1 MSVPGEVRVIPLTSI
16 PEVLPQHDLATLLRE
31 ALGAAGLELR
41 DGDVLVVSSKIVSK
55 AQGLRVHS
63 NPGPHHDV
71 CGAPTTDELVLS
83 QTARV
88 VAERRTPAGM
98 TRIVASVSG
107 PVMAAAG
114 VDSSNVGPHGGSLVL
129 PEDPDLAARMLYAGL
144 LSAFAPHPLPRIAV
158 VISDT
163 AGRPWRDGQVD
174 FALGACAVTVLDDLR
189 GAGNADVDGRPLR
202 VTARAVADEIAA
214 ASDLVKGK
222 TQHVPAAL
230 VRGLPLSVVGSPGA
244 QGARSLIRGGSADW
258 FALGT
263 VEAVR
268 SSLGV
273 PPGSEAARA
282 VGVASTST
290 ETFRVR
296 AQRAVG
302 VALAGQ
308 ARLEHPDVVTVS
320 DQCVQVSIADDYLR
334 GRIVARI
341 EVALHSEHLADL
353 EVRELSASAGECAE
367 PSSDPDADD

>member
-1 MSVPGEVRVIPLTSI
+1 MIVPGEVRVVPLTGI
-16 PEVLPQHDLATLLRE
+16 PEVLPQHDLATLIRE
-31 ALGAAGLELR
+31 ALRAAGLELR

-55 AQGLRVHS
+55 AQGLRVHAS
-63 NPGPHHDV
+63 PGQHGNVDD
-71 CGAPTTDELVLS
+71 APTTDELVLS
-83 QTARV
+83 QSARV
-88 VAERRTPAGM
+88 VAERRTPTDM
-98 TRIVASVSG
+98 TRIVASFSG

-114 VDSSNVGPHGGSLVL
+114 VDSSNVGPHGGSLLL
-129 PEDPDLAARMLYAGL
+129 PADPDLAARMLYAGL
-144 LSAFAPHPLPRIAV
+144 LSAFAPHPLPRIGV

-189 GAGNADVDGRPLR
+189 GADHTDVDGRPLK

-214 ASDLVKGK
+214 AADLVKGK

-244 QGARSLIRGGSADW
+244 QGARSLIRSGSADW
-258 FALGT
+258 FALGS

-282 VGVASTST
+282 VGVASSAL
-290 ETFRVR
+290 ETRRVR
-296 AQRAVG
+296 VQRAVG
-302 VALAGQ
+302 VALAGH
-308 ARLEHPDVVTVS
+308 ARLSHPDVVIAS
-320 DQCVQVSIADDYLR
+320 DECVRVCIADDYLR
-334 GRIVARI
+334 GRVVARI

-353 EVRELSASAGECAE
+353 EVREVSASAGECAE
-367 PSSDPDADD
+367 PSSDLYGDD